1 MSEMLRGGGGVIHW
15 FLSLAAVSC
24 SIAWAQ
30 GPVPAQIPSRAP
42 AIQAGPSDSVLF
54 RFFFLHVASVESIA
68 DNLKASGKNDLAARS
83 KFARDA
89 KLTEVEA
96 SLLKDVARRCNSG
109 LEAHTRNEVAP
120 AVQNLRAQNP
130 AASRAS
136 ALPPPAAAQLKELDR
151 QHERIVT
158 DHVQELKSAMGPE
171 RFQKLYEYVRG
182 TEAPRIKQAPIPLPQ
197 ARQK

>member
-1 MSEMLRGGGGVIHW
+1 
-15 FLSLAAVSC
+15 
-24 SIAWAQ
+24 
-30 GPVPAQIPSRAP
+30 VPGQLPSRAP

-54 RFFFLHVASVESIA
+54 RFFFLHVTSVDSIA
-68 DNLKASGKNDLAARS
+68 DNLKASGKSDSAARS

-96 SLLKDVARRCNSG
+96 ALLKDVARRCNSG
-109 LEAHTRNEVAP
+109 LEAHTRNELAP

-130 AASRAS
+130 TALRAAD
-136 ALPPPAAAQLKELDR
+136 LPPAAAEQLKDLDR
-151 QHERIVT
+151 QHENIVM
-158 DHVQELKSAMGPE
+158 DHVQELKSALGPE

>member
-1 MSEMLRGGGGVIHW
+1 M
-15 FLSLAAVSC
+15 
-24 SIAWAQ
+24 
-30 GPVPAQIPSRAP
+30 PAQIPSRAL

-54 RFFFLHVASVESIA
+54 RFFFLHVASVDSIA
-68 DNLKASGKNDLAARS
+68 DNLKASGKSDSAARS

-89 KLTEVEA
+89 KLTDVEA
-96 SLLKDVARRCNSG
+96 GLLKDVAKRCNSG

-130 AASRAS
+130 TALKAS
-136 ALPPPAAAQLKELDR
+136 ALPPAAAEQLKDLDR
-151 QHERIVT
+151 QREKIVT

-171 RFQKLYEYVRG
+171 RFQKFYDYVRG